1 MEFEN
6 GLTECKDLAM
16 ILNTK
21 KISFCSLIEYG
32 FDHIT
37 YFISITVAVPGRSPP
52 HVAHPDVAPSGRAPS
67 GFGPPDLDGQ
77 TWTVRPGS
85 PYLAHRIF
93 G

>member
-21 KISFCSLIEYG
+21 KISFCSLIECG

-37 YFISITVAVPGRSPP
+37 YFIISIKVAVPGRSLP
-52 HVAHPDVAPSGRAPS
+52 HVAHPDVAPQMCPH
-67 GFGPPDLDGQ
+67 P
-77 TWTVRPGS
+77 
-85 PYLAHRIF
+85 
-93 G
+93 